1 LQEKSELCV
10 FLQVQRVSNSPAAKL
25 GFFKTNLALED
36 PQQVFADNVPM
47 NPVYQEPEWC
57 QAGTIEHFEKMARFH
72 GNRHQNMKN

>member
-25 GFFKTNLALED
+25 GFLTNLALED

-47 NPVYQEPEWC
+47 NPVYQESEWC

-72 GNRHQNMKN
+72 GNRHQNMKH